1 MRENGRYLVD
11 GLVTMEV
18 PAAPLR
24 EMGATHVIS
33 VSLPNPASVDPRSIF
48 CVMTRSFQIYSS
60 RTEHEWRAQ
69 SSLVIE
75 PPVAGIAWD
84 AFESC
89 EKLVE
94 AGELAAEAAMPEVR
108 KWLLSDGQPGVIP
121 REAIVNLAGRLQV
134 PVSPVP

>member
-1 MRENGRYLVD
+1 
-11 GLVTMEV
+11 MEV

-24 EMGATHVIS
+24 ELGATHVIS
-33 VSLPNPASVDPRSIF
+33 VALPNPASIDPRSIF

-60 RTEHEWRAQ
+60 RTEHEWRTQ

-94 AGELAAEAAMPEVR
+94 AGELAAEAAMPEIR
-108 KWLLSDGQPGVIP
+108 KWLLPDCKADLTSRGAPVPTAARFPI
-121 REAIVNLAGRLQV
+121 
-134 PVSPVP
+134 PVSPLSVTSSRS